1 VEHREHSRPT
11 LCSAQANRNIVSRTA
26 PTTKSNTSLGIICV
40 RPHKMLK
47 PKGKKM
53 QPKVSIAATVPSS
66 IKPVATT
73 TGSSSKLEEK
83 TNDPPSLSSS
93 KKKTN
98 KHNRTKTPATVSID
112 RKLAN
117 EQTESSMP
125 LIDLIWE
132 SLAGSAL
139 SSEAGTKHL
148 SVNEMKI
155 LGEAMCGH
163 VVTTESCIHQIHRCR
178 ATLAVAQINNL
189 FVQKFAGS
197 LQSLIRNKSFS
208 REETTQVRDF
218 VNTRLREIIVS
229 GVFAM
234 RFDVAEPLH
243 GVLVSF
249 VVL

>member
-1 VEHREHSRPT
+1 
-11 LCSAQANRNIVSRTA
+11 
-26 PTTKSNTSLGIICV
+26 
-40 RPHKMLK
+40 MLQ
-47 PKGKKM
+47 PKGKKL
-53 QPKVSIAATVPSS
+53 QPKVTIATVPPS
-66 IKPVATT
+66 IEPVAST
-73 TGSSSKLEEK
+73 TGDSSSKPEE
-83 TNDPPSLSSS
+83 TTHNPPSLPSTE
-93 KKKTN
+93 KTN
-98 KHNRTKTPATVSID
+98 KHNRTKTPATISID

-125 LIDLIWE
+125 LIDIIWE

-148 SVNEMKI
+148 SVNEMRI

-178 ATLAVAQINNL
+178 ATLAVAQINDL

-234 RFDVAEPLH
+234 GL
-243 GVLVSF
+243 LV
-249 VVL
+249 